1 MATRTL
7 IAKSATSGLLAL
19 ALVFGTAG
27 MASAQSAQ
35 NVATVT
41 PETISVS
48 TPLNSAL
55 EPLAAYATASEENL
69 TEEDLATL
77 DEALQVIMQAK
88 AAEGEVTYSINDE
101 GKNVYMTEVLFGDS
115 EVMQFYYEAGPTSA
129 EAAEL
134 SDAIY
139 YPHMERAG
147 GNEWYPKIWS
157 GTDSKGRWVRFN
169 RAAQGLMVSAAGNAL
184 KVAICAIPGVN
195 AVGCA
200 VVWGATIVAK
210 QVIKRVG
217 RCPKARPWL
226 YAYPANLGAS
236 GCRVS

>member
-7 IAKSATSGLLAL
+7 MAKATTSGLLAV

-27 MASAQSAQ
+27 IASAQPAQ
-35 NVATVT
+35 NTAAIEPEAITV
-41 PETISVS
+41 SAS
-48 TPLNSAL
+48 LNSAL
-55 EPLAAYATASEENL
+55 ESLAAYATASEENL
-69 TEEDLATL
+69 TADDLATL
-77 DEALQVIMQAK
+77 DGALQVIMQAK
-88 AAEGEVTYSINDE
+88 AAEGEVIYSINDE

-115 EVMQFYYEAGPTSA
+115 EVMQFYYEADPASA

-139 YPHMERAG
+139 YPYMERAG

-169 RAAQGLMVSAAGNAL
+169 RSAQGLMVGAAGTAL
-184 KVAICAIPGVN
+184 KAAICAIPGVN

-217 RCPKARPWL
+217 RCPEARPWL
-226 YAYPANLGAS
+226 YAYPANLGTS

>member
-7 IAKSATSGLLAL
+7 MAKATTSGLLAVAL
-19 ALVFGTAG
+19 AFGTAG
-27 MASAQSAQ
+27 IASAQPAQ
-35 NVATVT
+35 NTAAIEPEVITV
-41 PETISVS
+41 SAS
-48 TPLNSAL
+48 LNSAL
-55 EPLAAYATASEENL
+55 ESLAAYATASEENL
-69 TEEDLATL
+69 TADDLATL
-77 DEALQVIMQAK
+77 DGALQVIMQAK
-88 AAEGEVTYSINDE
+88 AAEGEVIYSINDE

-115 EVMQFYYEAGPTSA
+115 EVIQFYYEADPASA

-139 YPHMERAG
+139 YPCMERAG

-169 RAAQGLMVSAAGNAL
+169 RAAQGLMVGAAGTAL
-184 KVAICAIPGVN
+184 KAAICAIPGVN

-200 VVWGATIVAK
+200 MVWGATIVAK

-217 RCPKARPWL
+217 RCPEARPWL
-226 YAYPANLGAS
+226 YAYPANLGTS

>member
-7 IAKSATSGLLAL
+7 IAKSATSGLLAVAL
-19 ALVFGTAG
+19 AFGTAG
-27 MASAQSAQ
+27 MASAQPAQ

-115 EVMQFYYEAGPTSA
+115 EVMQFYYEADPTSA

-139 YPHMERAG
+139 YPYMERAG

-157 GTDSKGRWVRFN
+157 GTDSKGRWIRFN
-169 RAAQGLMVSAAGNAL
+169 RAAQGLMVSAGGNAL
-184 KVAICAIPGVN
+184 KAAICAIPGVN